1 MICNCIIPQKFI
13 LCIISEAGDFK
24 KPPACLCYI
33 DILTFKLAVIQFM
46 VKSTFFQQFFMIALL
61 DDLTVFHN

>member
-24 KPPACLCYI
+24 NLRPHLCYI

-46 VKSTFFQQFFMIALL
+46 VKSTFLQQFFMIALL